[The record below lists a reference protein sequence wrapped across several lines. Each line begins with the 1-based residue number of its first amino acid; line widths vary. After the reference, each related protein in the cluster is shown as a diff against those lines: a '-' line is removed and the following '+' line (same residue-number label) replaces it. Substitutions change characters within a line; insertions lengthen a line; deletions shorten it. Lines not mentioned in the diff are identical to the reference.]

1 MFDKEAIEAINE
13 GTGIYQA
20 VNAVAKA
27 FKDNKA
33 AVALPE
39 KYKIHDLEP
48 YLDNRR
54 RARGTMTTE
63 SVADF
68 SKYVREHKEAGASV
82 FVEADSM
89 QAVAVL
95 NLGTPTTPGHT
106 DNRAKLVMRKTA
118 AYTAL
123 KAHASGQGMTQAKAA
138 EFMEDWQDLIECYA
152 DSEAMGTH
160 KAIAAVRDITIEAA
174 KKVESQ
180 EQQLSATRSALE
192 SVKASSKHTLPTHIY
207 FKCEPFAGL
216 QERTFVLRL
225 GIQTGTDKL
234 GVVLRIVKQEAH
246 DEEMA
251 NEFARKVDDALL
263 GWSVPVLVGSYAKA

>member
-1 MFDKEAIEAINE
+1 MRTLKVRITGKAPLIMHKDTLANPLHPSTIAHKLMTDQKKKPHELHLAIAKSEFIAGCYWNKDSGFLIPGQNLDSCLIAAAKLQKLGVKFKQGVQVVE
-13 GTGIYQA
+13 DELLLDGFSNKTPDEIWENLDHVDVRGVKVGQAIYQA
-20 VNAVAKA
+20 VNAIAKA
-27 FKDNKA
+27 FDDNKA

-39 KYKIHDLEP
+39 KFKVHDLEP
-48 YLDNRR
+48 YLYNRR

-63 SVADF
+63 SV
-68 SKYVREHKEAGASV
+68 
-82 FVEADSM
+82 
-89 QAVAVL
+89 
-95 NLGTPTTPGHT
+95 
-106 DNRAKLVMRKTA
+106 
-118 AYTAL
+118 
-123 KAHASGQGMTQAKAA
+123 
-138 EFMEDWQDLIECYA
+138 
-152 DSEAMGTH
+152 
-160 KAIAAVRDITIEAA
+160 
-174 KKVESQ
+174 
-180 EQQLSATRSALE
+180 
-192 SVKASSKHTLPTHIY
+192 PTHIY

>member
-1 MFDKEAIEAINE
+1 MFSKEAIEALQY
-13 GTGIYQA
+13 GGGIHEASDA
-20 VNAVAKA
+20 VRAA
-27 FKDNKA
+27 FA
-33 AVALPE
+33 ETQLVSLPGNFGI
-39 KYKIHDLEP
+39 KDLEVYMP
-48 YLDNRR
+48 NRR
-54 RARGTMTTE
+54 RARGTMATE
-63 SVADF
+63 SVGDF
-68 SKYVREHKEAGASV
+68 AKYVREHKEAGASV

-95 NLGTPTTPGHT
+95 NLGTPTKPGQA
-106 DNRAKLVMRKTA
+106 DNHAKLVMRKTA

-207 FKCEPFAGL
+207 FTCEPFAGL
-216 QERTFVLRL
+216 AKRNFVLRL

-234 GVVLRIVKQEAH
+234 GVVLRIIKQEEH

-251 NEFARKVDDALL
+251 KEFALKVEDALL
-263 GWSVPVLVGSYAKA
+263 GWGVPVLVGSYAKA